1 MRPRSPAYLG
11 GKGHMLMLHT
21 QGMRKPT
28 RAEYADADQAVE
40 DYAASGLA
48 SNRFA
53 RDAGNVAMFLIAL
66 TLADRM
72 DIAPAGLSDRR
83 EWVRGG
89 GAAVTADWDGLVPGG
104 SRPDQKG
111 QRRLMSAL
119 GLRSGRAV
127 RLDWVRVTD
136 GDSDRFWLVRT
147 A

>member
-1 MRPRSPAYLG
+1 
-11 GKGHMLMLHT
+11 MLKT

-28 RAEYADADQAVE
+28 QAEYAAAADAVA

-53 RDAGNVAMFLIAL
+53 RDAGNVAMFTIAL

-72 DIAPAGLSDRR
+72 DIAPAGLADRR

-89 GAAVTADWDGLVPGG
+89 GAAVTADWDDLVSGG
-104 SRPDQKG
+104 SRPDQKC

-136 GDSDRFWLVRT
+136 GDTDRFWLVRT
-147 A
+147 G

>member
-1 MRPRSPAYLG
+1 MI
-11 GKGHMLMLHT
+11 KT
-21 QGMRKPT
+21 QGMPKPT
-28 RAEYADADQAVE
+28 KADYADAAQAVE
-40 DYAASGLA
+40 DYATSGNA

-72 DIAPAGLSDRR
+72 NIAPSGLADRKG
-83 EWVRGG
+83 WVRDGG
-89 GAAVTADWDGLVPGG
+89 SAITADWDGLVPGG
-104 SRPDQKG
+104 SRPDQKC
-111 QRRLMSAL
+111 QRRLISAL

-136 GDSDRFWLVRT
+136 GDTDRFWLVRT

>member
-1 MRPRSPAYLG
+1 
-11 GKGHMLMLHT
+11 MLIT

-28 RAEYADADQAVE
+28 EAEYANAAEAVE
-40 DYAASGLA
+40 AYAASGNA

-53 RDAGNVAMFLIAL
+53 RDAGNVAMFAIAL

-72 DIAPAGLSDRR
+72 DLAPSGLSDRR
-83 EWVRGG
+83 DWVRNGG
-89 GAAVTADWDGLVPGG
+89 SAITADWDGLVPGG
-104 SRPDQKG
+104 SRPDQKC

-119 GLRSGRAV
+119 AMRSGRAG
-127 RLDWVRVTD
+127 RLDWVRVAD